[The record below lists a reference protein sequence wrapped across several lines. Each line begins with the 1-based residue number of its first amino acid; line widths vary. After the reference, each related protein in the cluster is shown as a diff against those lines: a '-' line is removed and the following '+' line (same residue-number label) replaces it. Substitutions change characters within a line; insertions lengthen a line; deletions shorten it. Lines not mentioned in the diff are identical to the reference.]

1 MFHRLCGGNR
11 IELKTCMRSDS
22 TLYDWYV
29 SLCPGGSRYETDF
42 GQVLSEARG
51 FFSGTDTPRWTLC
64 IDHVLRRKTNRE
76 ANFREKTKE
85 AIWVKVTKTRCAN
98 APQDFWLYPRQTLMA
113 HVQVS
118 KVVKNG
124 MFYKVK
130 TINLDEK
137 QGSGFNCDHQATIQT
152 LDGQTVEFEG
162 GIKLPLKFVA
172 KNMRMVHALTIQS
185 SQGRTLPGPVEI
197 ISKHPRFT
205 RKHLMVC
212 LSRATEASLVQ
223 VR

>member
-1 MFHRLCGGNR
+1 
-11 IELKTCMRSDS
+11 
-22 TLYDWYV
+22 
-29 SLCPGGSRYETDF
+29 
-42 GQVLSEARG
+42 
-51 FFSGTDTPRWTLC
+51 
-64 IDHVLRRKTNRE
+64 
-76 ANFREKTKE
+76 
-85 AIWVKVTKTRCAN
+85 
-98 APQDFWLYPRQTLMA
+98 MA

-130 TINLDEK
+130 AIHDLDAK
-137 QGSGFNCDHQATIQT
+137 QGSGFNCEAENTPA
-152 LDGQTVEFEG
+152 LWSTVEFEG

-172 KNMRMVHALTIQS
+172 RNMRLVHALTIQS

-197 ISKHPRFT
+197 ISSHKRFT
-205 RKHLMVC
+205 RKHLMIC